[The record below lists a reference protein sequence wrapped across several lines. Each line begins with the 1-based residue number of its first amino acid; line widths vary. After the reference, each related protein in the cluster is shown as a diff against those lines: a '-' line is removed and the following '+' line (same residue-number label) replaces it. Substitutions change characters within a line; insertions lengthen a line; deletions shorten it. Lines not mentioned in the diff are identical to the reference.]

1 MIIPF
6 SFRPHAFGVCFFPTL
21 QETLPIRLSFHP
33 SVHPSGSRRKV
44 RNCTFTIPCVYVCDN
59 IETQRGWKSIRENG
73 ASSDLGTHLYLF
85 HVSILFHPQDR
96 ASCQNKTT
104 RELEK
109 NLNSQTNYTLNSL
122 FETNREFIKQRG
134 SFRLHPESYYILTVF
149 ADSCFFFLSSIT
161 LFFFHTQ
168 K

>member
-1 MIIPF
+1 MFYFFSQLFFKKTHLIIPF

-122 FETNREFIKQRG
+122 FKLIESLLNREEASVFTQN
-134 SFRLHPESYYILTVF
+134 LTIF
-149 ADSCFFFLSSIT
+149 
-161 LFFFHTQ
+161 
-168 K
+168 